1 MGRGRHARALASEA
15 SLRAGRTIPI
25 IIAAACLAP
34 ASADAQI
41 PGYNPWKHSQAVWKL
56 RDQCR
61 RSAFKQFPDYTA
73 ESNAKRDRAE
83 QRCLEASNLP
93 TSPPQAP
100 RESSGSS
107 RR

>member
-1 MGRGRHARALASEA
+1 VIPLIIVAIAALAPS
-15 SLRAGRTIPI
+15 SSR
-25 IIAAACLAP
+25 
-34 ASADAQI
+34 AQI
-41 PGYNPWKHSQAVWKL
+41 PGYSPWKQSESVWKL

-73 ESNAKRDRAE
+73 EANAKRDRAE
-83 QRCLEASNLP
+83 QRCLEGNNLP
-93 TSPPQAP
+93 TSPPQTP

>member
-1 MGRGRHARALASEA
+1 MKRSRAL
-15 SLRAGRTIPI
+15 SLVVLG
-25 IIAAACLAP
+25 AACWAP
-34 ASADAQI
+34 LPAEAQI
-41 PGYNPWKHSQAVWKL
+41 PGYNPWKQSESVWKL

-73 ESNAKRDRAE
+73 EGNAKRDRAE
-83 QRCLEASNLP
+83 QRCLEGNNLP

>member
-1 MGRGRHARALASEA
+1 MKRSRAL
-15 SLRAGRTIPI
+15 SLLVLGTAY
-25 IIAAACLAP
+25 LAP
-34 ASADAQI
+34 LPASAQI
-41 PGYNPWKHSQAVWKL
+41 PGYSPWKQSESVWKL

-73 ESNAKRDRAE
+73 EANAKRDRAE
-83 QRCLEASNLP
+83 QRCFEGNNLP
-93 TSPPQAP
+93 TSPPQTP

>member
-1 MGRGRHARALASEA
+1 MKLSRAL
-15 SLRAGRTIPI
+15 SLLVVG
-25 IIAAACLAP
+25 AACLGQLP
-34 ASADAQI
+34 AEAQI
-41 PGYNPWKHSQAVWKL
+41 PGYSPWKQSDAVWKL

-73 ESNAKRDRAE
+73 EGNAKRERAE
-83 QRCLEASNLP
+83 QRCLEGNNLP
-93 TSPPQAP
+93 TSPPPVP

>member
-1 MGRGRHARALASEA
+1 MRAHRTIAFIILAIAALA
-15 SLRAGRTIPI
+15 
-25 IIAAACLAP
+25 AAT
-34 ASADAQI
+34 SRAQI
-41 PGYNPWKHSQAVWKL
+41 PGYNPWKQSESVWKL

-73 ESNAKRDRAE
+73 EGNAKRDRAE
-83 QRCLEASNLP
+83 QRCLEGNNLP

>member
-1 MGRGRHARALASEA
+1 
-15 SLRAGRTIPI
+15 LRADRTIPVIII

-34 ASADAQI
+34 VSGGAQI
-41 PGYNPWKHSQAVWKL
+41 PGYNPWKQSESVWKL

-73 ESNAKRDRAE
+73 EGNAKRDRAK
-83 QRCLEASNLP
+83 QRCLEGNNLP